1 RGARPGRT
9 RGDARRRRPRRVGA
23 AARRPG
29 RNRRRQPAARRPESP
44 AGRGRPVSAPA
55 GGGREGFNLSAV
67 ALRFPQ
73 LTLFILLLVA
83 AAGVWSYLHIGQ
95 REDPDFTFRA
105 MVVRTI
111 WPGATTSQVDEVV
124 TNRIE
129 KTLQEVP
136 YFKHTTSYSRP
147 GESLIILELED
158 SSPPEEVAQV
168 WYQVRKKVGDIRRL
182 LPEEVMGPF
191 FNDEFGDV
199 FGTIYAITGDGFDLE
214 ELRRTAESV
223 RQELLRVPDVQKIE
237 LFGVQDQRIYI
248 EVSSRQL
255 ATLGITAQQIAEQ
268 LQAQNV
274 VAPGGVIAGES
285 HSVPLRVTGQFDS
298 VAQIESL
305 TLDA

>member
-1 RGARPGRT
+1 
-9 RGDARRRRPRRVGA
+9 
-23 AARRPG
+23 
-29 RNRRRQPAARRPESP
+29 
-44 AGRGRPVSAPA
+44 
-55 GGGREGFNLSAV
+55 
-67 ALRFPQ
+67 
-73 LTLFILLLVA
+73 
-83 AAGVWSYLHIGQ
+83 
-95 REDPDFTFRA
+95 

-158 SSPPEEVAQV
+158 TSPPEEVAQI

-182 LPEEVMGPF
+182 LPGEVVGPF

-214 ELRRTAESV
+214 ELRRTAEDV

-237 LFGVQDQRIYI
+237 LFGVQEQRIHI
-248 EVSSRQL
+248 EVTSQQI

-274 VAPGGVIAGES
+274 VAPGGVISGEAY
-285 HSVPLRVTGQFDS
+285 SVPLRVTGQFDS
-298 VAQIESL
+298 VEQIESL
-305 TLDA
+305 TLNAGGRLTRLGDIAKVTRGYVDPPVWTMRFDGKQAIGLGVSMVSDGDVIKLGENLAATMARIEADLPLGISFTKVSDQPRIVHGAVGLFMKV